1 MLFFLFFLLG
11 FLFFKFLLREC
22 LELGGVFCVVVVCFV
37 VVVLFRT
44 GGGGLMLLEFIC
56 NNLELFLRIR
66 ILNRLVD

>member
-1 MLFFLFFLLG
+1 MFGAWGCFLCCCCLF
-11 FLFFKFLLREC
+11 C
-22 LELGGVFCVVVVCFV
+22 CCCFV
-37 VVVLFRT
+37 VVVLFRA